1 MRVGPLARG
10 TRQRYLTHMTDNKP
24 TSPFTLT
31 PPRIL
36 ILVLGALAITMIIGA
51 ILGGV
56 GNYQQLRDAR
66 DAAVSSSEAAASSAA
81 N

>member
-1 MRVGPLARG
+1 
-10 TRQRYLTHMTDNKP
+10 MTDNKP
-24 TSPFTLT
+24 ISPFTLT

-66 DAAVSSSEAAASSAA
+66 DATLSSSEAAASSSAA

>member
-1 MRVGPLARG
+1 
-10 TRQRYLTHMTDNKP
+10 MTDNKP
-24 TSPFTLT
+24 ISPFTLT
-31 PPRIL
+31 PARIM

-66 DAAVSSSEAAASSAA
+66 DAAVSSSEAAASSAQ
-81 N
+81 